1 MAIGKLTPAMLNA
14 MPVEDRVK
22 ALNELFPKMEAWAAH
37 HIACFRWNRRP
48 RLFGAHTIVGN
59 GSCFFLDF
67 SGQLFLVTAAHVYDG
82 YLDGKQKS
90 GAANIACQIDN
101 IPFDPAAKLRGYNR
115 DLDIATFE
123 FSYDDLIKMGKQA
136 ISGSP
141 WPPPEHIPE
150 GLAVWFGGFPGINR
164 LWIGS
169 NKMSLG
175 ISMGHVPITTVT
187 LRQITCRFDR
197 EQFVSAENHRT
208 APSGFDRGGMSG
220 GPLLLLYGNE
230 VGEWYYWL
238 GGVIFEAR
246 SGTDFETVVAVRA
259 HFINP
264 DGSISR
270 AG

>member
-1 MAIGKLTPAMLNA
+1 MAWYVNPIIP
-14 MPVEDRVK
+14 
-22 ALNELFPKMEAWAAH
+22 
-37 HIACFRWNRRP
+37 
-48 RLFGAHTIVGN
+48 
-59 GSCFFLDF
+59 
-67 SGQLFLVTAAHVYDG
+67 
-82 YLDGKQKS
+82 
-90 GAANIACQIDN
+90 ACQIDN

-208 APSGFDRGGMSG
+208 APSGFDMGGMSG
-220 GPLLLLYGNE
+220 GPLLLPYGNE

-238 GGVIFEAR
+238 PAR
-246 SGTDFETVVAVRA
+246 RRLGQRAELVRGLLTPRSIDPARDLVAC
-259 HFINP
+259 
-264 DGSISR
+264 
-270 AG
+270 

>member
-22 ALNELFPKMEAWAAH
+22 ALNELFPKMEAMGGSPYCVFSMESPTAPFRCPHDSWQWKLLLSRFLGPVVLGH
-37 HIACFRWNRRP
+37 CGACLLWVFGRKAKIRCREHRR
-48 RLFGAHTIVGN
+48 
-59 GSCFFLDF
+59 
-67 SGQLFLVTAAHVYDG
+67 
-82 YLDGKQKS
+82 
-90 GAANIACQIDN
+90 QIEN

-115 DLDIATFE
+115 DLDIATFQ

-208 APSGFDRGGMSG
+208 APPGFDMGGMSG
-220 GPLLLLYGNE
+220 GPLLLPYGNE

-238 GGVIFEAR
+238 GGVISEAR